1 MMMISYPDNQ
11 LDTILVCSRNPV
23 ADVTFYDSANVI
35 TTIVPGSV
43 SRFPFIF
50 IEKNSAREAEERATL
65 VKQLR
70 PGQIISDRPLNDDW
84 VILIILTG
92 ALLYSLIK
100 NTSKSL
106 LPEISRFFLFRGVTD
121 PVSRDMGGLF
131 HWQSTIMNLVSFMTI
146 SLFAYCIAEINNLIP
161 PGFNGLTLWLLLTAI
176 IIIAITLRH
185 IVCYITGNI
194 SGKRDE
200 FHEYLL
206 GIYQSY
212 RFGALVLFII
222 VILLMYT
229 TILPQRVS
237 IYSGVLTL
245 GLMYLLRIL
254 RLLVIF
260 IKRNISIF
268 YLILYLCALEI
279 LPVLISVKYLSG
291 LV

>member
-11 LDTILVCSRNPV
+11 LDTVLVCNRNPI
-23 ADVTFYDSANVI
+23 ADVTFYDSVNFI

-50 IEKNSAREAEERATL
+50 IEKNRVRDAEAKALL

-70 PGQIISDRPLNDDW
+70 AGEAIPDRPMNNDW
-84 VILIILTG
+84 AILIIVAG
-92 ALLYSLIK
+92 AFLYSLIRA
-100 NTSKSL
+100 TSKNL
-106 LPEISRFFLFRGVTD
+106 LHELSRFFLFRGITD

-131 HWQSTIMNLVSFMTI
+131 HWQSTILNLVSFLSI
-146 SLFAYCIAEINNLIP
+146 SLFAYCIAEINNFIPSGINGITIWLIFT
-161 PGFNGLTLWLLLTAI
+161 GI
-176 IIIAITLRH
+176 IIVAITLRH
-185 IVCYITGNI
+185 ILCYITGNI

-212 RFGALVLFII
+212 RFGALIIFII

-229 TILPQRVS
+229 TFLPQNFY
-237 IYSGVLTL
+237 IFLGVITL
-245 GLMYLLRIL
+245 GLMYLLRIS
-254 RLLVIF
+254 RLLIIF

-279 LPVLISVKYLSG
+279 LPVLISFRYFTG
-291 LV
+291 RD